1 MDKSLK
7 RHKLPKLTEEE
18 IDHLNSPLSI
28 KEIEFLI
35 KIIDTTKPS
44 VLDGLTGDFSPP
56 LKNK

>member
-1 MDKSLK
+1 MDKSLN

-44 VLDGLTGDFSPP
+44 VPDGLTGDFSHP
-56 LKNK
+56 LKSK